1 MDLNLQSCWLL
12 ARAASP
18 HLRAADG
25 GKLINGASTLRFIG
39 SRGESANA
47 AAKHGLIGLTRALA
61 LEWGRH
67 DIQVNAL
74 ARGYVEAEMTRGML
88 EDDASARWVKQNTP
102 MGAGP
107 TRRDGR
113 AHRLSCLAGVG
124 VCHPPSARG
133 RRRMDCTVGHL
144 DQRSCDEHA
153 SLDGS
158 R

>member
-1 MDLNLQSCWLL
+1 VDLNLQSCWLL

-88 EDDASARWVKQNTP
+88 EDDELARSVVKNTP
-102 MGAGP
+102 IGRWGQTDEIVGP
-107 TRRDGR
+107 AVFLASRASSFVTGQVLVVDGGWT
-113 AHRLSCLAGVG
+113 A
-124 VCHPPSARG
+124 
-133 RRRMDCTVGHL
+133 
-144 DQRSCDEHA
+144 Q
-153 SLDGS
+153 
-158 R
+158 